1 MQKPHRIVRPRTRN
15 VGDPSSKYAY
25 DKDGSQ
31 FEKDMQAHFDR
42 GEYLWN
48 EFVAFMKSHD
58 ATPTEF
64 RRMFT
69 RYYEEFL
76 EGC

>member
-1 MQKPHRIVRPRTRN
+1 MLKPHRVVRPTTKN
-15 VGDPSSKYAY
+15 VGDPCSKYGY
-25 DKDGSQ
+25 DRNGEQ
-31 FEKDMQAHFDR
+31 FEKDIQSHIDR

-48 EFVAFMKSHD
+48 EFVEFMKSHD
-58 ATPTEF
+58 ATPSEF

-76 EGC
+76 T